1 MKRKLKSSK
10 DSFHNI
16 AGAYETAQNEGRG
29 NLDFGGFRGAE
40 HRISDI
46 NQLVASGAEGAE
58 GAEVL
63 EAMAQLE
70 AALDDLD
77 ASLPPNLG

>member
-1 MKRKLKSSK
+1 MKRKLKSSE

-29 NLDFGGFRGAE
+29 NLDFGGFRDAE

-46 NQLVASGAEGAE
+46 NQLVASGAE

>member
-1 MKRKLKSSK
+1 MRRKLKSLE

-16 AGAYETAQNEGRG
+16 SGAYETAKNEGRG
-29 NLDFGGFRGAE
+29 NLDFGGFGDAE

-46 NQLVASGAEGAE
+46 KQLVASGAE

-77 ASLPPNLG
+77 ASLPPNVG